1 MNVTMRI
8 RNSRSDR
15 EESRGILSMIFEG
28 EHNDGKNTFELLIES
43 IREGLEENGQ
53 GIESKRLEDP
63 DVQET
68 IFVSVGEI
76 MPSTK
81 NARDTHRIDLAVD
94 ETWDSDIKGS
104 QDNSVRVTSDNLLVG
119 RFFTYVTMDQVTEKM
134 NKYLKRIRE
143 AERRRREREEEMW

>member
-1 MNVTMRI
+1 MVMRI
-8 RNSRSDR
+8 RDSRSNR

-28 EHNDGKNTFELLIES
+28 EHDDEKNTFELLIES
-43 IREGLEENGQ
+43 IREGLEGNGQ

-63 DVQET
+63 DVQEA
-68 IFVSVGEI
+68 ILVSVGEI

-81 NARDTHRIDLAVD
+81 STKDTHRIDLAVD

-104 QDNSVRVTSDNLLVG
+104 QDNSVRVTSDNLLIG

-134 NKYLKRIRE
+134 NNYLNRINE
-143 AERRRREREEEMW
+143 AERRRREREEEVW